1 MWVPVGSIPELN
13 RTQSM
18 AKFHLI
24 RLSSIEIQF
33 GWVRFT
39 VREYVSGIDD
49 KFWQRYW
56 NMAKWVKWNI
66 HVQYEVVF
74 LRFSL
79 LWGFSEDVLHLDNY
93 MMTFCF
99 FEFWYI
105 YCVLYSIFFEIVVSE
120 IIYFIHQ
127 IVVINN
133 QISACAL
140 IDQSAMVYC
149 AGKLME
155 KLRVF
160 SIII

>member
-1 MWVPVGSIPELN
+1 
-13 RTQSM
+13 M
-18 AKFHLI
+18 ANTT
-24 RLSSIEIQF
+24 
-33 GWVRFT
+33 VRFSVGFYSLFGNT
-39 VREYVSGIDD
+39 YQDFTI
-49 KFWQRYW
+49 WQTYW
-56 NMAKWVKWNI
+56 NMAKLVKWNI
-66 HVQYEVVF
+66 HVQHWVVF

-105 YCVLYSIFFEIVVSE
+105 YCVLYSIFFEIVFSE

-140 IDQSAMVYC
+140 FGQSAMVYC
-149 AGKLME
+149 AGKQNCASSQILYNSNTPQ
-155 KLRVF
+155 V
-160 SIII
+160 SVV